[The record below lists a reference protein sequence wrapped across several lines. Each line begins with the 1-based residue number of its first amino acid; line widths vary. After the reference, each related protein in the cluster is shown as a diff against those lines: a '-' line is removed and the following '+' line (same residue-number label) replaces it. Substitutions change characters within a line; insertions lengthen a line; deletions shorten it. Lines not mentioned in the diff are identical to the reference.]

1 MAKFG
6 LFEDGKPQPLRTYEG
21 DYMETYVKDSLVKIL
36 KKAPTRNDNE
46 IEVATIKLKPG
57 QSVEKMD

>member
-6 LFEDGKPQPLRTYEG
+6 LFEDGKPLRSYEG
-21 DYMETYVKDSLVKIL
+21 DCAETYVAENLVKIL
-36 KKAPTRNDNE
+36 KKAQTREDSE

-57 QSVEKMD
+57 QSIEKID